1 MLTIALCGSM
11 AHSSFCCTWA
21 APAPLHRSHR
31 MVLPLMLAGGQA
43 SLQRSASKAAGAA
56 AAAAAG
62 AAAAA
67 QREGAQAG
75 QLPGR
80 HGPALQQRGERG
92 RGALHAPVRR
102 RGQGPRAQLHGAP
115 CVSPAGP
122 ACTPALRAPSD
133 RPVALLTGPASG
145 RIIAVLF
152 LQPICRELLLAEPTG
167 QQCMCMH
174 AGRQRHQECWAFHK
188 CWAGSWLVEGSAA
201 CMAGDRTALG
211 RASWHRRCAA

>member
-21 APAPLHRSHR
+21 APAPLHWSHR

-43 SLQRSASKAAGAA
+43 SLQRSASKAAAAA

-102 RGQGPRAQLHGAP
+102 RGQGPRAQLHGMLV
-115 CVSPAGP
+115 CPARS
-122 ACTPALRAPSD
+122 ACMPALRAPSD
-133 RPVALLTGPASG
+133 RPVAELTGPASC
-145 RIIAVLF
+145 RDAPCIAVLF
-152 LQPICRELLLAEPTG
+152 MPPTCRALLLARADGTATHV
-167 QQCMCMH
+167 H
-174 AGRQRHQECWAFHK
+174 ACWEAETS
-188 CWAGSWLVEGSAA
+188 G
-201 CMAGDRTALG
+201 MLG
-211 RASWHRRCAA
+211 FP